1 MPCHASEQSKLNYI
15 TWTILFMQIR
25 SSTPSTTV
33 IFPVRNNFEGIFGY
47 YKIPTQTRRKVD
59 LKLNNGRVIM
69 RENDSFGICQL
80 SMVVRRLMATT
91 EAQKYLW
98 NRNILRVPHKFVCQQ
113 QTMKVLAQWM
123 NKWLNCWRTS
133 RDGRIIIV
141 MSGVAANYHLKTT

>member
-1 MPCHASEQSKLNYI
+1 
-15 TWTILFMQIR
+15 MQIR

-91 EAQKYLW
+91 EAQKYL
-98 NRNILRVPHKFVCQQ
+98 
-113 QTMKVLAQWM
+113 
-123 NKWLNCWRTS
+123 
-133 RDGRIIIV
+133 
-141 MSGVAANYHLKTT
+141 

>member
-1 MPCHASEQSKLNYI
+1 
-15 TWTILFMQIR
+15 MQIR

-33 IFPVRNNFEGIFGY
+33 IFPVRNNSEGIFGY

-91 EAQKYLW
+91 EAQKYL
-98 NRNILRVPHKFVCQQ
+98 
-113 QTMKVLAQWM
+113 
-123 NKWLNCWRTS
+123 
-133 RDGRIIIV
+133 
-141 MSGVAANYHLKTT
+141 